1 MEAFYSGTFST
12 ETFYSVARQPYPV
25 ERQLSPIKS
34 SFFSNLIGR
43 FLWIREFLKWA
54 IKVTIWVKKFKVF
67 SGTNLM
73 R

>member
-34 SFFSNLIGR
+34 SFPAILSGASF
-43 FLWIREFLKWA
+43 EFVNSWNEQLK
-54 IKVTIWVKKFKVF
+54 
-67 SGTNLM
+67 
-73 R
+73 